1 MKEYN
6 ATLIDYGEGKGKL
19 VVESEFGKVTFA
31 VKADSHMWV
40 ELERPTGEWLSV
52 NNVHVCSECK
62 KKRILIDTP
71 YCPWCGKMMDNVTKE
86 GDEG

>member
-6 ATLIDYGEGKGKL
+6 AKLIDYGEGKGKL

-40 ELERPTGEWLSV
+40 ELERPAEHLD
-52 NNVHVCSECK
+52 H
-62 KKRILIDTP
+62 LICP
-71 YCPWCGKMMDNVTKE
+71 YCLKEFYTSERVWKE
-86 GDEG
+86 GEEE